1 MQASASFRRPQLSSA
16 VLRTLIVSALL
27 LSAFVLGGTGGYL
40 VRGLSSSPATTTTTP
55 STTTTF
61 GSCPAGSHAVVYY
74 ISYTARSWTC
84 VEGAVAP
91 QPSLTEPVT
100 YSGPT
105 GALCDRASCLAV
117 SPAPEPTRDP
127 SGYVVPI

>member
-16 VLRTLIVSALL
+16 VFRTFIVAAL

-40 VRGLSSSPATTTTTP
+40 VRGLSSSPATTRTT
-55 STTTTF
+55 TTTTF
-61 GSCPAGSHAVVYY
+61 GSCPAGSHAVAYY

-91 QPSLTEPVT
+91 QPSVTEPVP

-105 GALCDRASCLAV
+105 GASCDRGSCLAA

-127 SGYVVPI
+127 SGNVVPI

>member
-1 MQASASFRRPQLSSA
+1 MQASASFRGPQLSSA
-16 VLRTLIVSALL
+16 VLRTFIVAAMLA
-27 LSAFVLGGTGGYL
+27 AFALGGTGGYL
-40 VRGLSSSPATTTTTP
+40 VRGLSSSPATTH
-55 STTTTF
+55 TTTTF
-61 GSCPAGSHAVVYY
+61 GACPAGTHAVVYF

-84 VEGAVAP
+84 MEGPVPP
-91 QPSLTEPVT
+91 QPFVTEPAP

-105 GALCDRASCLAV
+105 GASCDRGSCTAA

>member
-1 MQASASFRRPQLSSA
+1 MQATASFHRPQLSSA
-16 VLRTLIVSALL
+16 VLRMFIVAAL

-40 VRGLSSSPATTTTTP
+40 VRGLSSSPATTTTTR
-55 STTTTF
+55 TF
-61 GSCPAGSHAVVYY
+61 GSCPAGSHAVVDYV
-74 ISYTARSWTC
+74 SYTARSWTC

-91 QPSLTEPVT
+91 QPSVTEPVP

-105 GALCDRASCLAV
+105 GASCDRESCLAA

-127 SGYVVPI
+127 SGNVVPI

>member
-1 MQASASFRRPQLSSA
+1 MQASASFHRPQLSRA
-16 VLRTLIVSALL
+16 VLRTFIVAAL

-40 VRGLSSSPATTTTTP
+40 VRGLSSSPATTTTTMP
-55 STTTTF
+55 KTF
-61 GSCPAGSHAVVYY
+61 GACPTGSHAVVYY

-84 VEGAVAP
+84 VEGALAP
-91 QPSLTEPVT
+91 QPFVTEPVP

-105 GALCDRASCLAV
+105 GASCDRGSCLAA

-127 SGYVVPI
+127 SGQVVPI

>member
-16 VLRTLIVSALL
+16 VLRTLIVAVL

-40 VRGLSSSPATTTTTP
+40 VRGLSSSPATTTIP
-55 STTTTF
+55 ETF
-61 GSCPAGSHAVVYY
+61 GACPTGSHAVVYY

-84 VEGAVAP
+84 VEGAGAP
-91 QPSLTEPVT
+91 QPSVTEPLP

-105 GALCDRASCLAV
+105 GATCDRGSCLAA

-127 SGYVVPI
+127 SGNVVPI

>member
-1 MQASASFRRPQLSSA
+1 MQASASFHRPQLSSA
-16 VLRTLIVSALL
+16 VLRMFIVAAL

-40 VRGLSSSPATTTTTP
+40 VRGLSSSPATTTTT
-55 STTTTF
+55 TTTTF
-61 GSCPAGSHAVVYY
+61 GSCPAGSHAVVDY

-91 QPSLTEPVT
+91 QPSVTEPVP
-100 YSGPT
+100 YSGST
-105 GALCDRASCLAV
+105 GALCDRGSCLAA

-127 SGYVVPI
+127 SGNVVPI

>member
-1 MQASASFRRPQLSSA
+1 MQASVQFHRPQLSSA
-16 VLRTLIVSALL
+16 VLRMFIVAAL

-40 VRGLSSSPATTTTTP
+40 VRGLSSSPATTTL
-55 STTTTF
+55 TTTTTRTF

-74 ISYTARSWTC
+74 ISYTAKSWTC

-91 QPSLTEPVT
+91 QPSVTEPVP

-105 GALCDRASCLAV
+105 GASCDRGSCLAA
-117 SPAPEPTRDP
+117 SPAPEPIRDP
-127 SGYVVPI
+127 SGNVVPI

>member
-1 MQASASFRRPQLSSA
+1 MQASASFRRPQLSRA
-16 VLRTLIVSALL
+16 VWRTFIVAALL
-27 LSAFVLGGTGGYL
+27 CAFVLGGTGGYL
-40 VRGLSSSPATTTTTP
+40 VRDLSSSPATTTTTK
-55 STTTTF
+55 TF

-91 QPSLTEPVT
+91 QPSVTEPAP

-105 GALCDRASCLAV
+105 GTLCDRASCLAA

-127 SGYVVPI
+127 SGHVVPI

>member
-16 VLRTLIVSALL
+16 VLRTFIVAAL

-40 VRGLSSSPATTTTTP
+40 VRGLSSSPAITTRT
-55 STTTTF
+55 TTTTF

-84 VEGAVAP
+84 VEGAIAP
-91 QPSLTEPVT
+91 QPSVTEPVP

-105 GALCDRASCLAV
+105 GATCDRESCLAG

-127 SGYVVPI
+127 SGHVVPI